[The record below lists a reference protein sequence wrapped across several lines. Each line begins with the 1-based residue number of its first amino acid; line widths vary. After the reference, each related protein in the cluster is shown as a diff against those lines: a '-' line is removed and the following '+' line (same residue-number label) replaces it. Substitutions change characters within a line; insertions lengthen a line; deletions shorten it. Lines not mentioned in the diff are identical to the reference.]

1 MSDTIWHY
9 AENQFDNCTKQSKK
23 RMNRISS
30 DHASKLLAETSDA
43 DIHELSSRFAPLR
56 ESFSDAYAD
65 AIAANAIYK
74 GRTQKFENLKKDLTG
89 TKIEDW
95 DIQIQV
101 VYRKD
106 SPEYIELLPNGRKP
120 FQTGTNDQ
128 RIEEVKALSLRLT
141 PYPALASLKTR
152 VDDFKTSIE
161 NARNDQQQKEDL
173 VKQKST
179 LLEIA
184 RVATAKMMYG
194 NLGALMDKFQDDPK
208 QIERFFDLE
217 AIRYTGPETND
228 TIEGP
233 IAGGNSANL
242 ISGVTD
248 PNTEWLFA
256 NPGVAVLAYF
266 TSPTADGVYTSGGIK
281 VNPGE
286 SITKRASELGGAEN
300 TFLNVTNLDAEN
312 QGYYSVTVM

>member
-9 AENQFDNCTKQSKK
+9 VENQFDNCTKQSKK

-30 DHASKLLAETSDA
+30 DHASKLLAENA
-43 DIHELSSRFAPLR
+43 DLEIHTLYTRFAPLR
-56 ESFSDAYAD
+56 TSFSDAYAD

-74 GRTQKFENLKKDLTG
+74 GRTQKFENLKKELTG

-101 VYRKD
+101 VFRKD

-120 FQTGTNDQ
+120 FQSGTNDQ
-128 RIEEVKALSLRLT
+128 RIEEVRALGLRLAA
-141 PYPALASLKTR
+141 YPALAAVKTS
-152 VDDFKTSIE
+152 VDAFKTSIE

-173 VKQKST
+173 VKQKSN

-194 NLGALMDKFQDDPK
+194 NLGVLMDKFRDDPK

-217 AIRYTGPETND
+217 AIRNTGPETNE
-228 TIEGP
+228 TLEGP
-233 IAGGNSANL
+233 VAGGDSVNI
-242 ISGVTD
+242 ISDVTD
-248 PNTEWLFA
+248 PETEWLLA
-256 NPGVAVLAYF
+256 NPGITILAYF
-266 TSPTADGVYTSGGIK
+266 LSPTADGVYDGTGIK

-286 SITKRASELGGAEN
+286 TITKKASELGVPEN
-300 TFLNVTNLDAEN
+300 TFLNVTNQDPDN

>member
-1 MSDTIWHY
+1 MAESIWHF
-9 AENQFDNCTKQSKK
+9 ADNQLDNCTKQSKK

-43 DIHELSSRFAPLR
+43 DILTLSTRFAPLR
-56 ESFSDAYAD
+56 TSFSGAYAD

-74 GRTQKFENLKKDLTG
+74 GRTQKFENLKKELTG

-101 VYRKD
+101 VFRKD

-120 FQTGTNDQ
+120 FQSGTNDQ
-128 RIEEVKALSLRLT
+128 RIEEVRSLGLRLAA
-141 PYPALASLKTR
+141 YPALAAVKTS
-152 VDDFKTSIE
+152 VDAFKTSIE
-161 NARNDQQQKEDL
+161 NSRNDQQQKEDH
-173 VKQKST
+173 VKQKSN

-194 NLGALMDKFQDDPK
+194 NLGVLMDKFRDDPK

-217 AIRYTGPETND
+217 AIRNIGPETNE
-228 TIEGP
+228 TLEGP
-233 IAGGNSANL
+233 LAGGDSFSI
-242 ISGVTD
+242 ISGIKD
-248 PNTEWLFA
+248 PETEWLFA
-256 NPGVAVLAYF
+256 NPGVAILAYF
-266 TSPTADGVYTSGGIK
+266 TSKTADGVYTSGGIK

-286 SITKRASELGGAEN
+286 TIVKKASDLGDPAN
-300 TFLNVTNLDAEN
+300 TFLNVTNMDPDN